1 MYNMLKKICIHEP
14 NIDAHVRVYIYIYMR
29 LHLRMY
35 NIHLHVY
42 TYMYGII
49 PKKTIIY
56 KYIIHVYLHTCDR
69 YA

>member
-1 MYNMLKKICIHEP
+1 MHMY
-14 NIDAHVRVYIYIYMR
+14 VYIYTR

-69 YA
+69 YAWHRPPSSDASQRAL